1 MSRQRSSI
9 QLITA
14 LVLALAAGVLVFK
27 WMQSRPEARTIDPL
41 NAQVMIAVAAHDLTR
56 GQGIA
61 EADVRLAPRRVAELP
76 VHFFRDAQALSGRV
90 TAAPVASG
98 EALTDALLAPETVIA
113 GGVSALISPGMRA
126 IAVQGNK
133 VMGISGFVHPG
144 TRVDVL
150 ATLDV
155 PDGGHNKPVTKL
167 VLEHVKVLATGTR
180 LEPAGPDGET
190 SPVDVYTLELSPDQS
205 ERLALASTQGTLH
218 FAMRNPTDDRPSG
231 THGMDMAHMLAGLG
245 GPSAAGPATRTAP
258 SKDRRV
264 LVEVIRGLERDT
276 MRFEP

>member
-14 LVLALAAGVLVFK
+14 LVLALAAGVLVYK
-27 WMQSRPEARTIDPL
+27 WMQTRPEARVTDPMDS
-41 NAQVMIAVAAHDLTR
+41 QVMIAVAAHDLTR
-56 GQGIA
+56 GQGLSDK
-61 EADVRLAPRRVAELP
+61 DVRLAPRRVAELP
-76 VHFFRDAQALSGRV
+76 VHFFRDASVLTGRV
-90 TAAPVASG
+90 TTAEVPEG
-98 EALTDALLAPETVIA
+98 QALTDALLAPETVTA
-113 GGVSALISPGMRA
+113 GGVSAMIAPGMRA

-155 PDGGHNKPVTKL
+155 PDGSRNKPVTKV

-205 ERLALASTQGTLH
+205 ERLALAATQGTLH
-218 FAMRNPTDDRPSG
+218 FAMRNPTDDSPAG
-231 THGMDMAHMLAGLG
+231 TGGMDMTRMLAGLG
-245 GPSAAGPATRTAP
+245 GPSDSGPKAVAAPHR
-258 SKDRRV
+258 DRRIP
-264 LVEVIRGLERDT
+264 VEVIRGLERDIV
-276 MRFEP
+276 RLDP

>member
-14 LVLALAAGVLVFK
+14 LILALAAGVLVFK
-27 WMQSRPEARTIDPL
+27 WMQSRPAARTTNPVD
-41 NAQVMIAVAAHDLTR
+41 AQVMIAVAARDLTR

-61 EADVRLAPRRVAELP
+61 AKDVLLQPRTVAELP
-76 VHFFRDAQALSGRV
+76 VHFFRDPEALAGRV
-90 TAAPVASG
+90 TAAEVAKG
-98 EALTDALLAPETVIA
+98 QALTDALLAPETITA
-113 GGVSALISPGMRA
+113 GGVAAMIEPGMRA

-155 PDGGHNKPVTKL
+155 PSGAARKPVTKL

-180 LEPAGPDGET
+180 LEPAGPDGEP
-190 SPVDVYTLELSPDQS
+190 SPVDVYTLELSPGQS
-205 ERLALASTQGTLH
+205 ERLALAATQGTLH
-218 FAMRNPTDDRPSG
+218 FAMRNPTDDTPAG
-231 THGMDMAHMLAGLG
+231 TEGMDMRRMLAGLAG
-245 GPSAAGPATRTAP
+245 SAGPVRAQAEP
-258 SKDRRV
+258 RRESGV
-264 LVEVIRGLERDT
+264 PVEIIRGIQRDIV
-276 MRFEP
+276 RVQP